1 MSSAG
6 LLKLIPG
13 DKWYGVSGLL
23 LASFYQ
29 YGLSCTGLE
38 SFVLH
43 GRDGNNSREAFVDAN
58 REGLCSCAGYLG
70 LYLIGVQLGK
80 FLFQK
85 RFVMVKIKNLE
96 SLRNELKF

>member
-1 MSSAG
+1 MLSTG
-6 LLKLIPG
+6 LIKVIPS
-13 DKWYGVSGLL
+13 DRWYGASGLL
-23 LASFYQ
+23 LASLYQ
-29 YGLSCTGLE
+29 YVLSCTSLE

-43 GRDGNNSREAFVDAN
+43 GRDGNNSRDAFVDAN

-85 RFVMVKIKNLE
+85 RCVMGRDKI
-96 SLRNELKF
+96 LKV